1 MTHVQPSASTKAA
14 TLRALL
20 ADTSAPLVVPGAGTP
35 LEALAAER
43 AGFQAVYLSGY
54 AIAAW
59 RHGLPD
65 IGLLGVGEAVD
76 ALTATARVTG
86 LPIIADAD
94 TGYGDA
100 TSVWAN
106 VRLLEA
112 AGAAAIQIEDQVW
125 PKKCGH
131 MVGKEVIDADEA
143 VRKIAT
149 AVEARRDPD
158 TVIIA
163 RTDSLA
169 PLGLD
174 EALSRAERF
183 RTAGAD
189 VVFVD
194 APSSLDELGRIGSTL
209 AGPIMANM
217 SEGGLTPALSA
228 DEFHALGFQLV
239 IFPTTPLRVAVRSME
254 DFLADLRRNGDSR
267 SWRDRMHGL
276 DELNEL
282 VRLDDYLTIGDR
294 ASSRVLPGGG
304 A

>member
-1 MTHVQPSASTKAA
+1 MTPASQ
-14 TLRALL
+14 LRGLL
-20 ADTSAPLVVPGAGTP
+20 ADTAAPLVVPGAGTP
-35 LEALAAER
+35 LEALAIQR
-43 AGFQAVYLSGY
+43 AGFGAVYLSGY

-65 IGLLGVGEAVD
+65 IGLLGAGEALE
-76 ALTATARVTG
+76 ALTATARVTD
-86 LPIIADAD
+86 LPLLVDAD

-106 VRLLEA
+106 VRMLEA
-112 AGAAAIQIEDQVW
+112 AGAAGIQIEDQVW
-125 PKKCGH
+125 PKRCGH

-158 TVIIA
+158 TVIVA

-174 EALSRAERF
+174 EALSRAQRF
-183 RTAGAD
+183 REVGAD
-189 VVFVD
+189 VVFID
-194 APSSLDELGRIGSTL
+194 APSSIADLRRIGAEL
-209 AGPIMANM
+209 EGPIMANM
-217 SEGGLTPALSA
+217 SEGGVTPALSA

-239 IFPTTPLRVAVRSME
+239 IFPTAPLRVASMAMS
-254 DFLADLRRNGDSR
+254 DFLTDLRRDGDSR
-267 SWRDRMHGL
+267 SWRERMDGL

-282 VRLDDYLTIGDR
+282 VGLDRYLTIGDR
-294 ASSRVLPGGG
+294 ASSLELPRAAVQG
-304 A
+304 AS